1 MVATNKSEES
11 SDAGQ
16 KKPGKMK
23 LVETGHQWKEELRI
37 LSRRNVS
44 LLDVLDVGRLEE
56 GRQSRHSP
64 HALPASMNLSREVA
78 MLSTIL
84 DTILMCFDFTE
95 LFEHSL

>member
-11 SDAGQ
+11 SDARQ

-56 GRQSRHSP
+56 AARVNT
-64 HALPASMNLSREVA
+64 ALMHYPPAWN
-78 MLSTIL
+78 
-84 DTILMCFDFTE
+84 
-95 LFEHSL
+95 